1 MKNSDLLQSPSP
13 GTAQFSKDESASSS
27 GGDAHR
33 QRRSLSSHK
42 QTYEAESIARRA
54 EQVEVCARHLL
65 AGAFQSNRD
74 CVEAIVTIPPECFPD
89 ELRPVAQAVIDLHS
103 RGVAV
108 DSTSLYLELAAAKVD
123 APGSLLAGLG
133 TYASCAPDLDAR
145 ALWLAFGKSEA
156 ANRIGLISEIAARGD
171 LEAARAA
178 FGDLDPFAYAPA
190 PPDPLPLADVDGAG
204 EVPDPLFKC
213 GIYPGRLS
221 LLVGESGIG
230 KSTIALSAAASFAS
244 GRKLLSAFAPNG
256 GGRVLFLS
264 GEDDAPVLKKRL
276 EALEATYGVK
286 IPRNQLHFVDSVA
299 PLLTVDGAG
308 ATHITPA
315 WTALRKKAAN
325 YELIIVDPF
334 VSWLGVANENDASVM
349 GKLAEHLKAL
359 AAETGAAVLVSHHT
373 SKHGALSLEQGAA
386 RGSGALAAAARWIGN
401 LARPGEGAQALGI
414 DPEDCHRFLRFAV
427 SKNSYG
433 ERTGGARIFERNAA
447 GVLVDADPG
456 AQRRGDLAEV
466 LAGILA
472 DTDVHLTRFEI
483 IRGQGKAARGIRD
496 KLAEVL
502 GAVSRRDLEG
512 AISDGVKAG
521 ILKEIALEP
530 TTRGRARVE
539 LAAAQ

>member
-1 MKNSDLLQSPSP
+1 MGNGYSTAESSFSPSAGFP
-13 GTAQFSKDESASSS
+13 PARA
-27 GGDAHR
+27 GDAPPLAAPA
-33 QRRSLSSHK
+33 SK
-42 QTYEAESIARRA
+42 KAYESESIARRA
-54 EQVEVCARHLL
+54 EQTEVCARHLL

-108 DSTSLYLELAAAKVD
+108 DSTSLYLELTSAKVD

-156 ANRIGLISEIAARGD
+156 ANRLGLISEIAERGD

-230 KSTIALSAAASFAS
+230 KSTLALTAAASFAS
-244 GRKLLSAFAPNG
+244 GRKLLSAFTPNG
-256 GGRVLFLS
+256 AGRVLFLS
-264 GEDDAPVLKKRL
+264 GEDDAAVLRKRL
-276 EALEATYGVK
+276 EALEAAYGVK
-286 IPRNQLHFVDSVA
+286 VPRDRLHFVDAVS

-308 ATHITPA
+308 TTHITPA
-315 WTALRKKAAN
+315 WTALRKKAGS
-325 YELIIVDPF
+325 YGLVTLDPF
-334 VSWLGVANENDASVM
+334 VSWLAAGNENDA
-349 GKLAEHLKAL
+349 GTIGRLAEHLKAL

-414 DPEDCHRFLRFAV
+414 EPEDCHKFLRFGI

-433 ERTGGARIFERNAA
+433 SRAHGSKIFERDAA
-447 GVLVDADPG
+447 GVLHDADPG
-456 AQRRGDLAEV
+456 AQRWGDLAEV

-512 AISDGVKAG
+512 AVAYGLQAG
-521 ILKEIALEP
+521 LLKEIALEP